1 MLLLT
6 AISNRCWDFRFWVKR
21 PAPWRTTAVMDLAD
35 GHGSRR
41 EMPRVWLEALMD
53 ARTHELTR
61 SSSDQDLGK

>member
-1 MLLLT
+1 
-6 AISNRCWDFRFWVKR
+6 
-21 PAPWRTTAVMDLAD
+21 MDLAD

-41 EMPRVWLEALMD
+41 EMPRVWLEALTD